1 MRQIDAHASRAA
13 SRKPRQV
20 NPRTAADVQ
29 NPPPAPTVEVDETRE
44 MMKFLEVIFVQV

>member
-20 NPRTAADVQ
+20 NPGTAADVK
-29 NPPPAPTVEVDETRE
+29 NSPPARAVEVDETRQ
-44 MMKFLEVIFVQV
+44 MMQFLEMIFVEV